1 MEDHFFLI
9 AVLSLSW
16 FGEIVI
22 IRNSN
27 SVSVKKKNPNVV
39 FPVETCVLINSMGK
53 GTSWRMLSS
62 HSLSHDGKHLSG
74 QMGAS

>member
-22 IRNSN
+22 IRNAN
-27 SVSVKKKNPNVV
+27 SVSVKKKIPNVV
-39 FPVETCVLINSMGK
+39 FPVGTYVLINSRGK
-53 GTSWRMLSS
+53 GTSWSLLCTHSPS
-62 HSLSHDGKHLSG
+62 HV
-74 QMGAS
+74 